1 MEESIIH
8 DRVPVMASFYSNPRE
23 NDAINTETQ
32 SIFIDISQF
41 PRIHI
46 ARYSIFL
53 NSFFIITSS
62 SRTRIF
68 ISVILPGVNDT

>member
-8 DRVPVMASFYSNPRE
+8 DRVPVMASFTRE

-46 ARYSIFL
+46 AGYSIFL

-68 ISVILPGVNDT
+68 ISVILPQV

>member
-46 ARYSIFL
+46 AGYSIFL

-68 ISVILPGVNDT
+68 ISVILPQV

>member
-46 ARYSIFL
+46 ARYSFL

-68 ISVILPGVNDT
+68 ISVILPQV

>member
-8 DRVPVMASFYSNPRE
+8 DRVLVMASFYSNPRE

-46 ARYSIFL
+46 TRYSIFL

-68 ISVILPGVNDT
+68 ISVILPQV

>member
-53 NSFFIITSS
+53 NSFFIITSP

-68 ISVILPGVNDT
+68 ISVILPQV

>member
-53 NSFFIITSS
+53 NLFFIITSS

-68 ISVILPGVNDT
+68 ISVILPQV

>member
-41 PRIHI
+41 LRIHI

-68 ISVILPGVNDT
+68 ISVILPQV